1 MSCAQ
6 QKSAWFFRMWLNVLL
21 GITFVTAWPLLG
33 VAQTMTQP
41 ESSVLQTGVPQS
53 DVPQTGQ
60 SSSQAESAV
69 PPTEQLAP
77 LAESAVP
84 PTEQPAPLAGSSV
97 SPTEQLDHFEAIKSS
112 RDNLSGKITRFANYI
127 DQYFGGDR
135 HYQESNQS
143 VLQLNLTRS
152 TGYGGDGNFKIGARL
167 NLKLPVTE
175 GRLRLL
181 LETDPENNV
190 GDEPTKISPSS
201 NNKISAPGGAA
212 VAVRYEKKEESQL
225 RYNTDAGIKFRGIA
239 TAPNPFV
246 RARASYSGSIG
257 EWRSKIAESLFW
269 FNSLGLG
276 ETTQLDLERIL
287 SASLLF
293 RATSNA
299 TWLNDKKNFDLRQD
313 FTFFHTVDDRN
324 VLRYQ
329 GSVIGV
335 SNPQL
340 RVTDY
345 VAQVLYRY
353 RLNREWLFFEVSPQ
367 LHFPRDRNYH
377 PSPALSVRLE
387 VLFDDS
393 R

>member
-1 MSCAQ
+1 MFL
-6 QKSAWFFRMWLNVLL
+6 KIWLNVLL
-21 GITFVTAWPLLG
+21 GVVFFTPWPLLG
-33 VAQTMTQP
+33 AEQTVA
-41 ESSVLQTGVPQS
+41 
-53 DVPQTGQ
+53 
-60 SSSQAESAV
+60 QAESAV
-69 PPTEQLAP
+69 QSPAQSPVQSPVQSTVPQTEQTAP
-77 LAESAVP
+77 ASESAVP
-84 PTEQPAPLAGSSV
+84 QTEQPAPSAESTV
-97 SPTEQLDHFEAIKSS
+97 PPTEQLDHFEAMEAP
-112 RDNLSGKITRFANYI
+112 RDYLAGKITRFASYI
-127 DQYFGGDR
+127 DQFFGGDR

-152 TGYGGDGNFKIGARL
+152 TGYGGDGNFRIAARL
-167 NLKLPVTE
+167 NLKLPITE

-190 GDEPTKISPSS
+190 GDEPTKTPTPS
-201 NNKISAPGGAA
+201 NNKISTPGGAA
-212 VAVRYEKKEESQL
+212 VAVRYEKKEVGQL
-225 RYNTDAGIKFRGIA
+225 HYNTDAGIKFRGIT

-246 RARASYSGSIG
+246 RARASYARPIG
-257 EWRSKIAESLFW
+257 EWRAKAAQSLYW

-276 ETTQLDLERIL
+276 ETTQFDLERIL
-287 SASLLF
+287 NASLLF

-299 TWLNDKKNFDLRQD
+299 TWLHDKQNFDLRQD

-345 VAQVLYRY
+345 VAQVHYRY
-353 RLNREWLFFEVSPQ
+353 RLNREWLFFELNPQ
-367 LHFPRDRNYH
+367 LHFPRDKNYD
-377 PSPALSVRLE
+377 PSPALSMRLE